1 MLKKEL
7 RKSAVSQVCV
17 LGRRGKY
24 ANIETIK
31 SNEDYKKLNILVEIK
46 LNPSHIIIDFH

>member
-24 ANIETIK
+24 ANIETI
-31 SNEDYKKLNILVEIK
+31 NYKKLNILVEIK